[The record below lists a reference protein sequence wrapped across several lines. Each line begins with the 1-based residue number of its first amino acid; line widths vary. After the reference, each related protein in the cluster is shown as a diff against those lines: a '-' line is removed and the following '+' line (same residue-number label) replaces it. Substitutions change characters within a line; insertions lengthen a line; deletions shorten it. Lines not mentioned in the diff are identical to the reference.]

1 MKKVLITSKEG
12 QVTSRAELQ
21 QLRNGPGVQNLQVSL
36 KQLQENLLF
45 TKEKENSVSQEC
57 TEENISAKAVLN
69 VPVLN
74 KYLVAFTE
82 RFP

>member
-21 QLRNGPGVQNLQVSL
+21 QVRNGPRVQNLQVSL

-45 TKEKENSVSQEC
+45 SKKRENSISQEC
-57 TEENISAKAVLN
+57 TEENTLPKQC
-69 VPVLN
+69 
-74 KYLVAFTE
+74 
-82 RFP
+82 